1 MPAPFVAAVCGYR
14 EGRPNTSD
22 RNDPQSVELGHALFT
37 RIGVAPQTP
46 EPEGIGA
53 LVESSI
59 VSDLAQRRPDLVIE
73 QGRSASLFEQ
83 YRHLASAGRQR
94 RGREGPA
101 ALLSLMDEL
110 LAAVP
115 DGPTRTTL
123 ERKIARARDDLEL
136 SAALLEELLERVPNE
151 AVLKI
156 DVAVSAQPPPAELG
170 VALSSKWTLRTDR
183 AQDCISQGNKL
194 VSLRRGKMPHFAVIT
209 MEPRPAMLRLLAD
222 GSGSIDCVYHLDLP
236 SLRSAVEDVE
246 AARTAKRGRSISWG
260 PRETLERLIRQ
271 RRLRDYDDLVTE
283 VVRVPPAGPN
293 PI

>member
-1 MPAPFVAAVCGYR
+1 MPAPFVAELCGHR

-22 RNDPQSVELGHALFT
+22 RNDPQSVELGHALFA
-37 RIGVAPQTP
+37 RIGVARHRP

-53 LVESSI
+53 MVEDKI
-59 VSDLAQRRPDLVIE
+59 VNDLRARRPDLVIE
-73 QGRSASLFEQ
+73 RGRSAFLYEQ
-83 YRHLASAGRQR
+83 YRHLASAAKQK
-94 RGREGPA
+94 RGAQGPEPLL
-101 ALLSLMDEL
+101 ALLDEL
-110 LAAVP
+110 LASIPEGPSRVP
-115 DGPTRTTL
+115 L
-123 ERKIARARDDLEL
+123 ERKIARARDDLDL

-156 DVAVSAQPPPAELG
+156 DVAVSGSEPPGELE

-194 VSLRRGKMPHFAVIT
+194 VSLRRGRMPHFAVIT

-236 SLRSAVEDVE
+236 SLRMAVVDLE
-246 AARTAKRGRSISWG
+246 ASRATKRGRVMSWG

-271 RRLRDYDDLVTE
+271 GRLRDYDDLVRE
-283 VVRVPPAGPN
+283 VQRL
-293 PI
+293 PIQDTSGH